1 MLYVMASNGRPK
13 GTDSAFMS
21 DKLQWVHAC
30 LVRDRVLLTDPDCR
44 NYVAE
49 YLEEGGYPALSVS
62 GLTQFMR
69 KVRTWLPTA
78 SQLRTQAMAGLAVA
92 ESLAR
97 EQESPNDIS
106 RVEQVR
112 LQYMGIL
119 PQDDIDW
126 RQKDRAS
133 VTFEEHWPETDD
145 G

>member
-1 MLYVMASNGRPK
+1 MLLVMAKPGKPK
-13 GTDSAFMS
+13 GVTSQTMN
-21 DKLQWVHAC
+21 DKLQFIHAC

-44 NYVAE
+44 NYVIE
-49 YLEEGGYPALSVS
+49 YLEEGGYPPLSVS
-62 GLTQFMR
+62 ALTVFMR

-78 SQLRTQAMAGLAVA
+78 SQLRIQAMAGLAVA
-92 ESLAR
+92 ESMAR
-97 EQESPNDIS
+97 EQDSPNDIS

-133 VTFEEHWPETDD
+133 VTFEEHWPDADD